1 MRDGALRSLGRTFDT
16 ARDAAIAYAQAT
28 KANPDNERP
37 GARQIA
43 AHLGIQIAPAP
54 AQSPV
59 QSGSPNNSPSAELGA
74 PQPLDVGPGHSPS
87 AEPSGAPIPAP
98 VETAVAP
105 VASAV

>member
-54 AQSPV
+54 AQSPG
-59 QSGSPNNSPSAELGA
+59 QCSPTNSPSAEFGA
-74 PQPLDVGPGHSPS
+74 PQPPDVAVGPAHSPS

-105 VASAV
+105 VA